1 MQSTVHINH
10 LDQNTNT
17 SGGIYVIYVM
27 ITELFTST
35 AITEVAPAP
44 ALALLLIL
52 APAQLSAKL
61 ESVLERQEF
70 SLVSMYI
77 LFIPSYY
84 YFYKNVS
91 DSVCVC
97 VCAFVRLK
105 VKTYWSDIFSLFIIY
120 IVIDSPR
127 SE

>member
-61 ESVLERQEF
+61 ESASLGTARVLAGKY
-70 SLVSMYI
+70 VY
-77 LFIPSYY
+77 
-84 YFYKNVS
+84 
-91 DSVCVC
+91 SVH
-97 VCAFVRLK
+97 
-105 VKTYWSDIFSLFIIY
+105 SIIFLLS
-120 IVIDSPR
+120 
-127 SE
+127 